1 MKWRNWK
8 INLKEQ
14 EAVFSGT
21 VNYGLARAYNLYKDS
36 GESQNVLLSET
47 WVPMAALGQ
56 LGAHIV
62 SIKTRQPIRAGT
74 KDPYKPA
81 KN

>member
-36 GESQNVLLSET
+36 GESQNVLLPERFILLLL
-47 WVPMAALGQ
+47 A
-56 LGAHIV
+56 
-62 SIKTRQPIRAGT
+62 
-74 KDPYKPA
+74 
-81 KN
+81 